1 MGVSSIRNFQDRQ
14 QVLFDSLVLT
24 DISMQV
30 PDYYLNFVRPLL
42 TSQCNFILVTKNGGH
57 HNKLGDVM
65 SKLVFGAIR

>member
-42 TSQCNFILVTKNGGH
+42 KSQCNFVLVTKNGGH

>member
-42 TSQCNFILVTKNGGH
+42 TSQYNFVLVTKIGGH
-57 HNKLGDVM
+57 HNKLGEVM
-65 SKLVFGAIR
+65 SKLVFGAIS